1 MSRAYSKELRA
12 DTAVILI
19 PLIAGATVVAALLAA
34 VADNSFSGSWHL
46 WLSIILAI
54 VSGVLGW
61 RLLKN
66 DQAIIGTI
74 IFTAV
79 HLLIFFLLI
88 LKGWTPGSMIPYL
101 FAVLIIASSMF
112 TQPNYGFITWGAAAL
127 LIAIGVS
134 RHVSE
139 TALLVPQIAGPI
151 IVNLFIATAAYFSAL
166 EWQFAVESVSS
177 LHLKAQQRRD
187 ELFAIQEELR
197 LANGRLRSVNEAL
210 EVARKTA
217 VTERDLRTRFM
228 NQVSHELRTPIN
240 TIVNFAHILA
250 QGEMGS
256 VNKKQIDYLGRIEK
270 SGWHSMSVLNDL
282 LDLAQIEAGE
292 FRLKRQIVD
301 LETVCEEAMTSVRSL
316 LRHPDIA
323 LVRDYPEKWPRI
335 MVDPKRFRQALLNL
349 LGNAAKYT
357 DEGQIILRVRTFPHT
372 ATFAVEDSGI
382 GIPEEH
388 HETVFKEFRQLNE
401 TMARQRVGTGLG
413 LPISRHLI
421 EEHGGTLTLE
431 STVGKGSIFTI
442 TLPLAATLTLS
453 ENNTTNGSTTIK
465 PSLPQP
471 IAPERSI

>member
-1 MSRAYSKELRA
+1 MSRTYSNELRA
-12 DTAVILI
+12 DTAAILI
-19 PLIAGATVVAALLAA
+19 PLISGATAVAALLAA
-34 VADNSFSGSWHL
+34 VADETFSNSWHL
-46 WLSIILAI
+46 WLSIVLAI

-61 RLLKN
+61 RFLKE
-66 DQAIIGTI
+66 DQATKGTV

-88 LKGWTPGSMIPYL
+88 LKSWTPGSLIPYL

-112 TQPNYGFITWGAAAL
+112 TQPDYGFITWGAATI

-139 TALLVPQIAGPI
+139 TAILVPQIVGPI

-166 EWQFAVESVSS
+166 EWQIAVESVSS
-177 LHLKAQQRRD
+177 LHIKAQQRRD

-197 LANGRLRSVNEAL
+197 QANGRLRSVNDAL
-210 EVARKTA
+210 EIARETA
-217 VTERDLRTRFM
+217 VAERDLRTRFM

-250 QGEMGS
+250 QGEMG
-256 VNKKQIDYLGRIEK
+256 NINAKQIDYLGRIEK

-292 FRLKRQIVD
+292 FRLTRQIAD

-316 LRHPDIA
+316 LRNPEIA
-323 LVRDYPEKWPRI
+323 LVRDYPDKWPRVL
-335 MVDPKRFRQALLNL
+335 VDPKRFRQALLNL

-357 DEGQIILRVRTFPHT
+357 DEGHIILRVRTFEHT
-372 ATFAVEDSGI
+372 ATFVIEDSGI

-401 TMARQRVGTGLG
+401 TMARQRIGTGLG

-421 EEHGGTLTLE
+421 EQHGGTLTLK
-431 STVGKGSIFTI
+431 SAVGQGSIFTI
-442 TLPLAATLTLS
+442 TLPLAENSTLV
-453 ENNTTNGSTTIK
+453 ENDTPNGTTSSSPFI
-465 PSLPQP
+465 
-471 IAPERSI
+471 

>member
-1 MSRAYSKELRA
+1 MSRAYSNELRA
-12 DTAVILI
+12 DTAAILI
-19 PLIAGATVVAALLAA
+19 PLIAGATASAALLAA
-34 VADNSFSGSWHL
+34 VAEDSFSSNWHL
-46 WLSIILAI
+46 WLSVVLAI
-54 VSGVLGW
+54 ISGSLGW
-61 RLLKN
+61 RYLKN
-66 DQAIIGTI
+66 DRATAGAT

-88 LKGWTPGSMIPYL
+88 LKNWTPGGMIPYL

-112 TQPNYGFITWGAAAL
+112 TQPDYGFITWGAATL
-127 LIAIGVS
+127 LTAIGVS
-134 RHVSE
+134 QHTTE
-139 TALLVPQIAGPI
+139 TIMLVPQIAGPI
-151 IVNLFIATAAYFSAL
+151 IVNLFVATAAYFSAL
-166 EWQFAVESVSS
+166 EWQIAVESVSS

-197 LANGRLRSVNEAL
+197 QANGRLRGTNEAL
-210 EVARKTA
+210 EMARETA

-250 QGEMGS
+250 HGEMGN
-256 VNKKQIDYLGRIEK
+256 VNPKQTDYLGRIEK

-301 LETVCEEAMTSVRSL
+301 LETVCEDAMSSVRSL
-316 LRHPDIA
+316 LRNPEIA
-323 LVRDYPEKWPRI
+323 LVRDYPDKWPRI
-335 MVDPKRFRQALLNL
+335 LVDSKRFRQALLNL

-357 DEGQIILRVRTFPHT
+357 DEGQIILRVRTYEHT

-382 GIPEEH
+382 GIPEAD

-421 EEHGGTLTLE
+421 EQHGGTLTLNSSIGQG
-431 STVGKGSIFTI
+431 STFTI
-442 TLPLAATLTLS
+442 TLPLAT
-453 ENNTTNGSTTIK
+453 
-465 PSLPQP
+465 PSLTENDAANGNVATKSSVPQSIASERP
-471 IAPERSI
+471 I